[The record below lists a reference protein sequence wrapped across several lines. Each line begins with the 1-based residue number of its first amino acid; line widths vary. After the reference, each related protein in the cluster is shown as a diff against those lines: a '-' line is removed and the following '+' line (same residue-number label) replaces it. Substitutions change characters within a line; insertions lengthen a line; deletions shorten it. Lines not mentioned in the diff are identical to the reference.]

1 MPSSA
6 DTKVRGRFSEK
17 RSGFLTSL
25 RPKRISSSGKF
36 RLFPPKDF
44 FDSMGQKLKSSMRA
58 YVFRF
63 APDIVAKV
71 FFGRSTKILKTADA
85 LRVRRREGPHRF
97 LPKRPPTF
105 VLAQRVLRQQESL
118 KIGFREIFGVV
129 RFSTFATISALFGP
143 GADQSRRSP
152 TLSNLGAHARSPA
165 RVDFPTHPLNTWP
178 NKRKKTVAKTTIQSR
193 GGTPCRLHAGRC

>member
-1 MPSSA
+1 
-6 DTKVRGRFSEK
+6 
-17 RSGFLTSL
+17 
-25 RPKRISSSGKF
+25 
-36 RLFPPKDF
+36 
-44 FDSMGQKLKSSMRA
+44 MRA

-118 KIGFREIFGVV
+118 KIGFRDIFGVV
-129 RFSTFATISALFGP
+129 LFSTFATLSATSG
-143 GADQSRRSP
+143 RSP
-152 TLSNLGAHARSPA
+152 RYSIEAS
-165 RVDFPTHPLNTWP
+165 
-178 NKRKKTVAKTTIQSR
+178 
-193 GGTPCRLHAGRC
+193 